1 MGNKVVFLD
10 VDGTLVNGQGEIP
23 ESARYAIQKAK
34 ENGHKM
40 VVCSGRSLFQIQE
53 DLLELGFSGIISSAG
68 AFVIADDQEIYHARI
83 DEEHRK
89 LAAEYLD
96 RKNAI
101 YFFQMAEGMVIS
113 GKNKDRLL
121 EYGKKLK
128 MDEAYVEQFLGSLYV
143 QEQAW
148 DNENEEK
155 IVYFESDASVEQ
167 MHRDLLPYFDV
178 VPGSMIGADEKSGEI
193 GINGINKA
201 TAMRIYLEHVG
212 IARENCVAIGD
223 GPNDLQMM
231 EYAGT
236 GVAMGNAREEVKERA
251 DLVTADID
259 DDGIWKAFEALG
271 LIRENQKGTPLPS
284 K

>member
-1 MGNKVVFLD
+1 M
-10 VDGTLVNGQGEIP
+10 
-23 ESARYAIQKAK
+23 
-34 ENGHKM
+34 
-40 VVCSGRSLFQIQE
+40 
-53 DLLELGFSGIISSAG
+53 
-68 AFVIADDQEIYHARI
+68 
-83 DEEHRK
+83 
-89 LAAEYLD
+89 
-96 RKNAI
+96 
-101 YFFQMAEGMVIS
+101 IS
-113 GKNKDRLL
+113 GKNKERLL

-212 IARENCVAIGD
+212 IARENRVAIGD